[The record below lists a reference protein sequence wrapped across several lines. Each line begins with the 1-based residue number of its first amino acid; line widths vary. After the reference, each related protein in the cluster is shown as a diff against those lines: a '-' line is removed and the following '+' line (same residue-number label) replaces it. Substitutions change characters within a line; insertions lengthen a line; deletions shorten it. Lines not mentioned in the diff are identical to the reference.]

1 MIDVFRAAGF
11 TNVAITHRFD
21 CFAGTTKER
30 TARRYGVVG
39 VNVSAIR
46 GSL

>member
-1 MIDVFRAAGF
+1 MIGVFQSAGF
-11 TNVAITHRFD
+11 ARVAITHRYE

-39 VNVSAIR
+39 VNVSAVR
-46 GSL
+46 GI

>member
-1 MIDVFRAAGF
+1 MIGVFQSAGF
-11 TNVAITHRFD
+11 ASVAITHRYE

-39 VNVSAIR
+39 VNVSAVR
-46 GSL
+46 GF

>member
-1 MIDVFRAAGF
+1 MIGVFQSAGF

-39 VNVSAIR
+39 VNVSAVR
-46 GSL
+46 GGA